1 MSRLFAFG
9 CSYTSYSWPTWA
21 NLLSFEYD
29 EFYNWGLAGLGNRAI
44 AERVAEANVRYK
56 FTRED
61 TIIVQWSS
69 HIRNDWWHQT
79 SLPERHAG
87 WKTAGSI
94 FNYINASLYD
104 EKWIKTFFFEPA
116 YLMHTL
122 NHISLTQ
129 EFLNSIGCKWYMTS
143 IGDIR
148 NMGTDLRDGVGYGEK
163 PNVNS
168 KTVEDFKNYA
178 WENIPE
184 LTMYE
189 SQIWKKYKDNW
200 LTPIEQVA
208 AANIE
213 LTFKFLDTLA
223 PGGEFYDIHPSTSQ
237 HLLWVDECIKD
248 KVSLSENTMNLGLE
262 VSNWISMLYK
272 KFYHDKRVFEL
283 SIANRALMPE
293 SIQQLVFPGRY
304 EGF

>member
-1 MSRLFAFG
+1 MKRLFAFG

-21 NLLSFEYD
+21 NLLSFDYD
-29 EFYNWGLAGLGNRAI
+29 EFYNWGLAGIGNRAI
-44 AERVAEANVRYK
+44 AERVAEANVRYQ
-56 FTRED
+56 FTKD
-61 TIIVQWSS
+61 DIVIVQWSS

-104 EKWIKTFFFEPA
+104 EKWINTFFFEPA

-129 EFLNSIGCKWYMTS
+129 QFLESIGCTWYMTS

-148 NMGTDLRDGVGYGEK
+148 NMGTDLRDGAGHGEK
-163 PNVNS
+163 PNLEFKIAEN
-168 KTVEDFKNYA
+168 KTRA
-178 WENIPE
+178 WETIPE
-184 LTMYE
+184 LLIYE
-189 SQIWKKYKDNW
+189 KQIWKKYANNW
-200 LTPIEQVA
+200 LTPMEECA
-208 AANIE
+208 KKHSE
-213 LTFKFLDTLA
+213 LTFKFLDTVA

-237 HLLWVDECIKD
+237 HWLWINENLKD
-248 KVSLSENTMNLGLE
+248 KLDISEETINLGKE
-262 VSNWISMLYK
+262 VAFWIDELHGQMH
-272 KFYHDKRVFEL
+272 HDKKAFEL
-283 SIANRALMPE
+283 VIAKRASMPNL
-293 SIQQLVFPGRY
+293 IQHLVFPGRY

>member
-1 MSRLFAFG
+1 MKRLFAFG

-21 NLLSFEYD
+21 NLLSFDYD
-29 EFYNWGLAGLGNRAI
+29 EFYNWGLSGLGNRAI
-44 AERVAEANVRYK
+44 AERVAEANVRYQ
-56 FTRED
+56 FNQDD

-79 SLPERHAG
+79 SLPERHPG

-94 FNYINASLYD
+94 FNYINADLYD

-129 EFLNSIGCKWYMTS
+129 QFLESIGCTWFMTS

-148 NMGTDLRDGVGYGEK
+148 NMGTDLREGVGYGEK
-163 PNVNS
+163 PNLNAHIRDDIS
-168 KTVEDFKNYA
+168 HA

-184 LTMYE
+184 LMIYE
-189 SQIWKKYKDNW
+189 KQIWKKYSNKW
-200 LTPIEQVA
+200 LTPIEECA
-208 AANIE
+208 SNHID

-237 HLLWVDECIKD
+237 HWLWLKENLKD
-248 KVSLSENTMNLGLE
+248 KLPISENTMNLGKE
-262 VSNWISMLYK
+262 VAYWIDDLHSRM
-272 KFYHDKRVFEL
+272 YHEKRAFEL
-283 SIANRALMPE
+283 AIAKRASMPS
-293 SIQQLVFPGRY
+293 SIQPLVFPGRY